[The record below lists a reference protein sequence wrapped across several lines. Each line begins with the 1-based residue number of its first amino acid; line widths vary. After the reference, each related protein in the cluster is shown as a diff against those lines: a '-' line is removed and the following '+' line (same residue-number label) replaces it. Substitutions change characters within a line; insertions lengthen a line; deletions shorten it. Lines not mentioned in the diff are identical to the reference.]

1 MILLE
6 LFKVFIL
13 SLTALTGLFL
23 LAGLI
28 QEASQR
34 GLAPSQILMA
44 IPLLIPNTLPYTI
57 PATTLFA
64 TCVVYGRM
72 SADNEI
78 LVMKSAGVNILR
90 LLKPAILLGLATSA
104 VTGYL
109 YYEIIP
115 STQRIMRQKFLSDAE
130 EVIYGILKRE
140 GALRQGNLPYVIF
153 VKEVQGKRLLDVIFK
168 RRVMIN
174 GEWKYDVVART
185 REARLKVDMTT
196 KQIIVDMGSCVAYGD
211 NVGADLRERQYAV
224 PVPDNLLEDKG
235 AKNRAGSMT
244 YPELQQKL
252 AEVKEAY
259 HKAQER
265 CDAVKARLDN
275 PQLNA
280 AEREL
285 VGLELK
291 AETFNLTH
299 ALRVY
304 KSFEVE
310 IQMRP
315 ALAVGCLCFVL
326 IGCPVGIWASRAD
339 YLSTFV
345 ICFLPTVF
353 AYYPMVLAGGNMAKD
368 GKLPVIPAVWA
379 ADAVLGT
386 VALTLIWRLMRR

>member
-1 MILLE
+1 
-6 LFKVFIL
+6 
-13 SLTALTGLFL
+13 
-23 LAGLI
+23 
-28 QEASQR
+28 
-34 GLAPSQILMA
+34 
-44 IPLLIPNTLPYTI
+44 
-57 PATTLFA
+57 
-64 TCVVYGRM
+64 
-72 SADNEI
+72 
-78 LVMKSAGVNILR
+78 
-90 LLKPAILLGLATSA
+90 
-104 VTGYL
+104 
-109 YYEIIP
+109 
-115 STQRIMRQKFLSDAE
+115 
-130 EVIYGILKRE
+130 
-140 GALRQGNLPYVIF
+140 
-153 VKEVQGKRLLDVIFK
+153 
-168 RRVMIN
+168 
-174 GEWKYDVVART
+174 
-185 REARLKVDMTT
+185 
-196 KQIIVDMGSCVAYGD
+196 
-211 NVGADLRERQYAV
+211 
-224 PVPDNLLEDKG
+224 
-235 AKNRAGSMT
+235 MT